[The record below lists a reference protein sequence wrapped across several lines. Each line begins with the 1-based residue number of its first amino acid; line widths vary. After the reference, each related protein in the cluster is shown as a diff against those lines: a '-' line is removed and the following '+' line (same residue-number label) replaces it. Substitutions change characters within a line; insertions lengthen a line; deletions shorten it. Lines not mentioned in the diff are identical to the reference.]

1 MVTRLTT
8 TWIALLGVM
17 LVMLAF
23 AATAS
28 PKASG
33 HLRPNDRA
41 GSLGAGK

>member
-1 MVTRLTT
+1 MVTRLAS

-28 PKASG
+28 PKAPG

-41 GSLGAGK
+41 GSFGVGK

>member
-1 MVTRLTT
+1 MVTRLAT

-33 HLRPNDRA
+33 HLRPNDRG
-41 GSLGAGK
+41 GSLGVGR

>member
-1 MVTRLTT
+1 MVTRLAS
-8 TWIALLGVM
+8 TWIALVGVM

-41 GSLGAGK
+41 GTLGAGK